1 MVNYKSKSSPPPI
14 FVNKVLWE
22 HTHTYIYPLSMS
34 DFVQQQQNEVAT
46 TETQWP
52 ANLIYDL
59 ATYKMCQDHFYVKVG
74 TTVDILIIKSLAS
87 AV

>member
-1 MVNYKSKSSPPPI
+1 MA
-14 FVNKVLWE
+14 
-22 HTHTYIYPLSMS
+22 
-34 DFVQQQQNEVAT
+34 DFVQQQNEVAI

>member
-1 MVNYKSKSSPPPI
+1 MVNFKSKSSPPPI
-14 FVNKVLWE
+14 FVNKVLLE
-22 HTHTYIYPLSMS
+22 HIHTYIYLLSMA
-34 DFVQQQQNEVAT
+34 DFVQQQNEVAI